1 MELDVMLNQMAA
13 TYTML
18 PKIGM
23 ACVVDMKE
31 VMRRYSM
38 EEVEAFFCN
47 VLRSYKIPKFDLKAG
62 FSMYYKHMRG
72 RLLYGIYDTIIN
84 RPLTKE
90 YLGN

>member
-84 RPLTKE
+84 QPITKE

>member
-1 MELDVMLNQMAA
+1 MELDVMLNQTGI
-13 TYTML
+13 TYTTL
-18 PKIGM
+18 PKIGQV
-23 ACVVDMKE
+23 CVVDMKE
-31 VMRRYSM
+31 VIRRYPL
-38 EEVEAFFCN
+38 EEVEAFFCD

-84 RPLTKE
+84 QPLTKE

>member
-31 VMRRYSM
+31 VMRRYST

-72 RLLYGIYDTIIN
+72 RLLYGINDTIIN
-84 RPLTKE
+84 QPLTKE

>member
-31 VMRRYSM
+31 VIRRYPL
-38 EEVEAFFCN
+38 EEVEAFFCD

-84 RPLTKE
+84 QPITKE